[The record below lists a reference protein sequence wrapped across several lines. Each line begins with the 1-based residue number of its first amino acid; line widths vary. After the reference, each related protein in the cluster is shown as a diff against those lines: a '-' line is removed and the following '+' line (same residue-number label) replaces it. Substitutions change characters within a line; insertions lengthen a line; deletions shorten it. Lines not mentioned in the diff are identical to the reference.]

1 MSFLS
6 LRASRP
12 RRRSGRSSDT
22 TEDGVVRDLW
32 CDNQELK
39 IGKKRKKKK
48 IQYLMVLKKTLL
60 LLLHSPSTS
69 FFLSSSSVFP
79 AAAAAMAAKSYS
91 HLKQR
96 KRERRRRNVRTQI
109 SPGTK
114 QNTHTPKK
122 EETQM
127 KKTEKGGLKSNCC
140 ARSRCSCSPGAA
152 GNWDTMWNDGGGGGD
167 GGPDRPTDRLALS
180 LSWSVWEGTVFKLCF
195 CVGVIKT
202 RHRRDYTNRT
212 MDTNTQTH
220 TEFSSRCGVFDF

>member
-1 MSFLS
+1 
-6 LRASRP
+6 
-12 RRRSGRSSDT
+12 
-22 TEDGVVRDLW
+22 
-32 CDNQELK
+32 
-39 IGKKRKKKK
+39 
-48 IQYLMVLKKTLL
+48 MVLKKTLL

-69 FFLSSSSVFP
+69 FFHSSSSVFP

-114 QNTHTPKK
+114 QNTHTPKRRK
-122 EETQM
+122 QKW

-152 GNWDTMWNDGGGGGD
+152 GNWDTMWNDGGDGGGGGGGD

-180 LSWSVWEGTVFKLCF
+180 LSWSVWEGT
-195 CVGVIKT
+195 GQW
-202 RHRRDYTNRT
+202 
-212 MDTNTQTH
+212 TQTH
-220 TEFSSRCGVFDF
+220 KHTPSSRLVVASLTFTFSAKLLRDFFKLSTQTEKHFLLTFFTSWRKKRF

>member
-12 RRRSGRSSDT
+12 WRRSGRSSDT

-69 FFLSSSSVFP
+69 FFLSSFSVFP

-96 KRERRRRNVRTQI
+96 KREKKKKKCQNSDQ
-109 SPGTK
+109 SGNKTK
-114 QNTHTPKK
+114 HTHTKK

-152 GNWDTMWNDGGGGGD
+152 GNWDTMWNDGGGG
-167 GGPDRPTDRLALS
+167 PDRPTDRPARSLS
-180 LSWSVWEGTVFKLCF
+180 LLIRVRGNSVKVVFLC
-195 CVGVIKT
+195 GS
-202 RHRRDYTNRT
+202 D
-212 MDTNTQTH
+212 
-220 TEFSSRCGVFDF
+220 